1 MHIIVVALL
10 VLHIAAGS
18 TALACGLVA
27 LCSRKGSPLHRRF
40 GLIYYRAMCVV
51 AVTAAILA
59 PVVHSVFLFL
69 VMILSFYAAFA
80 GYRVLGRKNPF
91 SAPPMFVDW
100 AAAVVVSV
108 SGAAMVTIAIEK
120 PPLIDPS
127 FAPMFLVFGT
137 ISLFLGVGDV
147 VRYVRPPQ
155 RKGAWMLLHGGK
167 MIGSYIAAVT
177 AFSAVNL
184 QVLPP
189 LVRWFWPT
197 AVLIPLIV
205 YYNATLSRKMTA
217 TWN

>member
-1 MHIIVVALL
+1 MHVVVVALL
-10 VLHIAAGS
+10 VLHVGAGS
-18 TALACGLVA
+18 TALVCGLVA

-40 GLIYYRAMCVV
+40 GRVYYRAMCLV
-51 AVTAAILA
+51 AATAAILA

-80 GYRVLGRKNPF
+80 GYRVLRRKNPF
-91 SAPPMFVDW
+91 ATPPTFIDW
-100 AAAVVVSV
+100 AAAIVVSV
-108 SGAAMVTIAIEK
+108 SGATMVTLGIEK
-120 PPLIDPS
+120 PQLIDPS
-127 FAPMFLVFGT
+127 FAPMFLVFGAL
-137 ISLFLGVGDV
+137 SLLLGVGDV

-155 RKGAWMLLHGGK
+155 RKGAWMLLHAGK

-184 QVLPP
+184 PMLPA

-205 YYNATLSRKMTA
+205 YYNATLSHKMTA